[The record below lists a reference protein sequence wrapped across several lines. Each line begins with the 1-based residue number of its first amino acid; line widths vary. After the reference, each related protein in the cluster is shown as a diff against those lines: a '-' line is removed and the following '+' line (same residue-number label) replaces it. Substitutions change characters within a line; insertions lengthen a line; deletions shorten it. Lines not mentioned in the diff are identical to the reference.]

1 MSEPSNFRNC
11 DAQVEFSFTG
21 SFKKNQ
27 KPGWGSQKRDLNLDS
42 CTKH

>member
-21 SFKKNQ
+21 SFFLKKKNLGGEVR
-27 KPGWGSQKRDLNLDS
+27 KEI
-42 CTKH
+42 